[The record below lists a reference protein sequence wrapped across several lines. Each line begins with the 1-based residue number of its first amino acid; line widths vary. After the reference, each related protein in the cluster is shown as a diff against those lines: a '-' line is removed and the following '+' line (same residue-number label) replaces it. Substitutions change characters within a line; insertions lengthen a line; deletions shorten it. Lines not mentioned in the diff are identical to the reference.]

1 MNDILDEKT
10 AQGFNRWCKT
20 KDVFKQS
27 FSIQKHRESQW
38 HVLCRD
44 ENINKTHAPNSLQ
57 MFDGSQNRQISGWCG
72 SSHLGFLNVEPD
84 RKIIRITKSNWRL
97 PLQAPPK
104 STKKKDIGLE
114 EKDYFIVRY
123 CRKPDL

>member
-1 MNDILDEKT
+1 MYDCDGLNMNDILDEKT

-84 RKIIRITKSNWRL
+84 RKIVKTRHNKSSQIINSRFC
-97 PLQAPPK
+97 
-104 STKKKDIGLE
+104 I
-114 EKDYFIVRY
+114 F
-123 CRKPDL
+123 